1 MKKKPQNKYAL
12 NKSIHINLEETG
24 IVAST
29 ARLLSQLITESQ
41 SDFEHIT

>member
-1 MKKKPQNKYAL
+1 MKKNPRNKYAL

>member
-1 MKKKPQNKYAL
+1 MKKKPWNKYAL
-12 NKSIHINLEETG
+12 NKSMRINLEETG